1 LCLSSPPL
9 PCRRLLT
16 DEDPALRTR
25 LFQVLFQDGRFQWD
39 RLENLL
45 RLAKEGVGSADG
57 MPPSS
62 SAAASAA
69 AGGSLDL
76 SSTVSDGA
84 RVVLL
89 DDQLRR
95 QLLRA
100 FTEDDRLH
108 VEEVARLL
116 RLVQVRA
123 LSCWGWQMTL
133 FCVGAGVDAGASH
146 HLLLLLLLL
155 LLLPL
160 PLPLLL
166 LFSPV
171 CAAFGNAARQ
181 LTRCRYPLHPPLPLP
196 ACLQNDIDLPK
207 VVQSSVTQFPTL
219 ARQLVLGWSDRV
231 LTS

>member
-1 LCLSSPPL
+1 LCLPSPPL

-123 LSCWGWQMTL
+123 LSCW
-133 FCVGAGVDAGASH
+133 
-146 HLLLLLLLL
+146 
-155 LLLPL
+155 
-160 PLPLLL
+160 
-166 LFSPV
+166 
-171 CAAFGNAARQ
+171 
-181 LTRCRYPLHPPLPLP
+181 
-196 ACLQNDIDLPK
+196 
-207 VVQSSVTQFPTL
+207 
-219 ARQLVLGWSDRV
+219 
-231 LTS
+231 

>member
-1 LCLSSPPL
+1 LP

-116 RLVQVRA
+116 RLVQVRLRWCA
-123 LSCWGWQMTL
+123 PGGGAMGVCWRTQH
-133 FCVGAGVDAGASH
+133 AS
-146 HLLLLLLLL
+146 LLLCC
-155 LLLPL
+155 
-160 PLPLLL
+160 
-166 LFSPV
+166 V
-171 CAAFGNAARQ
+171 
-181 LTRCRYPLHPPLPLP
+181 RCTVM
-196 ACLQNDIDLPK
+196 CN
-207 VVQSSVTQFPTL
+207 V
-219 ARQLVLGWSDRV
+219 
-231 LTS
+231 